1 MDNLVIGGVT
11 MPILKKDGLE
21 IKKEKIWSK
30 NTGRSS
36 SGDMIGDIVK
46 IKYTLHCEW
55 PPLNKGDAAKI
66 DAAVSPSF
74 FNVTFTDVGGARVTK
89 MFYAG
94 SPVYPVYS
102 YVSGVKTYHGVT
114 VDLIEK

>member
-1 MDNLVIGGVT
+1 MDELIIDGVI
-11 MPILKKDGLE
+11 MPELKQNGFM
-21 IKKEKIWSK
+21 IKKEKVWSK
-30 NTGRSS
+30 NTGRAAN
-36 SGDMIGDIVK
+36 GDMIGDIIK

-66 DAAVSPSF
+66 DKAVSPSF
-74 FNVTFTDVGGARVTK
+74 FSVTFTDIGGARVTK
-89 MFYAG
+89 VFYAG

-102 YVSGVKTYHGVT
+102 YVAGVKTYRGVT